1 MVENYLN
8 KKTFWIK
15 KKKKTTYYE
24 MGFVN
29 YFGNILCTSH
39 LTTSALGFLI
49 PPLPP
54 QYLAAVKWETP
65 ENFFFFLLFQIKKKK
80 TQPDQMQITSAH

>member
-15 KKKKTTYYE
+15 KKRPTYYE

-29 YFGNILCTSH
+29 YFGNVLCTSH
-39 LTTSALGFLI
+39 LTTSALGFFF
-49 PPLPP
+49 P

-65 ENFFFFLLFQIKKKK
+65 ENFFFFFLLFQLKKKPSQTK
-80 TQPDQMQITSAH
+80 CK